1 MNGGSAT
8 IYRNVLTGILLHRA
22 VSGPLPLLCDFY
34 EVFAGAVIPR
44 WIHTD
49 GAVKG
54 PLCSPYSKAAEFSMA
69 QQICWYSWDQFSPEC
84 QVCTFHATECRPGSF
99 PTPTQLLLS
108 IFSTVVGS
116 QILPVH
122 SLVSAVSTIPCQV
135 RPPNCK
141 KFPYDGQEQEDLVNI
156 GPPPPPELRL
166 HNSSLRTSG
175 QQKNRY
181 ALRTSIL
188 LMFLDHPVKPQNPT
202 EMMCHRGIRVE
213 NCLCSI
219 RRSIEGLMRSGK
231 D

>member
-108 IFSTVVGS
+108 IFSTVAGS
-116 QILPVH
+116 LILPVQCVH
-122 SLVSAVSTIPCQV
+122 RLELAVSTIQC
-135 RPPNCK
+135 RLLPPNCE
-141 KFPYDGQEQEDLVNI
+141 KFLCKGQEQEQLVNI
-156 GPPPPPELRL
+156 APQPLPEMRLRKFFL
-166 HNSSLRTSG
+166 QASG
-175 QQKNRY
+175 QR
-181 ALRTSIL
+181 
-188 LMFLDHPVKPQNPT
+188 PT
-202 EMMCHRGIRVE
+202 A
-213 NCLCSI
+213 
-219 RRSIEGLMRSGK
+219 K
-231 D
+231 